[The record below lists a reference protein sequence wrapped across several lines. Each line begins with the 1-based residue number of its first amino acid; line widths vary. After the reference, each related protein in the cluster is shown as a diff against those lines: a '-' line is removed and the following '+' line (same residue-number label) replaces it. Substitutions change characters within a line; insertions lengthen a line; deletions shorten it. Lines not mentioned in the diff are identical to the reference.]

1 MEQLRSS
8 MTAFVQLAQ
17 RFEVSAFT
25 PSAIAHM
32 QRISDRLAQMRGHI
46 AQNRGHQPAAAPG
59 PHAQQGSAHT
69 YGGSNLAP
77 AQPPRWHG
85 CTMLQRLIQ
94 RLKGHST
101 CRLCHKGKPP
111 DFNPHSKSR
120 SQPPGPATR
129 SHPRAAL
136 R

>member
-1 MEQLRSS
+1 MEQLQSS

-46 AQNRGHQPAAAPG
+46 VKIGAINQQQLQALMP
-59 PHAQQGSAHT
+59 QQGSAHT
-69 YGGSNLAP
+69 YGGSKLPP

-85 CTMLQRLIQ
+85 CTMSAVN
-94 RLKGHST
+94 ST
-101 CRLCHKGKPP
+101 LE
-111 DFNPHSKSR
+111 R
-120 SQPPGPATR
+120 S
-129 SHPRAAL
+129 
-136 R
+136 

>member
-1 MEQLRSS
+1 MQLDQALAHIDGLLDLITPLLTEDSPEAIAQAMEQLQSS

-46 AQNRGHQPAAAPG
+46 VKIGAINQQQLQALMPQRAAPTPTAAANCP
-59 PHAQQGSAHT
+59 
-69 YGGSNLAP
+69 P

-85 CTMLQRLIQ
+85 CTMSAAN
-94 RLKGHST
+94 ST
-101 CRLCHKGKPP
+101 LER
-111 DFNPHSKSR
+111 
-120 SQPPGPATR
+120 
-129 SHPRAAL
+129 
-136 R
+136 